1 MVNVLLKLF
10 LLLNIYFYTLH
21 LLFIYKL
28 LYIMVYIMVYMHTHT
43 HICYNGKNIKKTI
56 LQSIKPFKFFV

>member
-43 HICYNGKNIKKTI
+43 HM
-56 LQSIKPFKFFV
+56 L